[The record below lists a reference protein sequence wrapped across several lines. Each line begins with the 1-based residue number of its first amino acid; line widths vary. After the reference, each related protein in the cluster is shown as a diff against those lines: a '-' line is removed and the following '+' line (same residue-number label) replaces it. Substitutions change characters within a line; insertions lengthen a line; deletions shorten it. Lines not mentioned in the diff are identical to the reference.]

1 MRRALAVV
9 LLLVA
14 APLAAWAQKIEPA
27 RQQRLPNGLTVMVR
41 ENPVAPVVALSLQ
54 VRMGT
59 RWERP
64 ETAGISNFVMAVM
77 VKGTSKRSG
86 AELAE
91 AVAALGGKISASGE
105 ADYSEIRASALSR
118 FWRELL
124 GLTAELALEP
134 KLAPDEVDRE
144 RDWLMSRIQRRLDN
158 APSHAFDELYALLYL
173 PHPYGLPAL
182 GARASLLKIDHA
194 AIVARYR
201 EFFRPDNMVLSVS
214 GQVNADEVIAE
225 AQRLFGSMPA
235 GGAVAEPSNPKPA
248 QSARRRVIEQPAQQT
263 QILVA
268 GLAPSLEHPD
278 HAAVKV
284 LSTVL
289 GGGMAGRLFAE
300 LRDRRALAYTAT
312 SFYDPVRETG
322 AIVLYLGT
330 TPESAAQA
338 EKALL
343 DEVARIQREKVSD
356 EDLRRAKQFLL
367 GRYSMDRRTNERQA
381 WYLAFYEVERVG
393 ASFPA
398 RYKAAVEAVTA
409 ADVQR
414 VAQAYLGT
422 LTTVVLGPR
431 PSR

>member
-1 MRRALAVV
+1 
-9 LLLVA
+9 
-14 APLAAWAQKIEPA
+14 
-27 RQQRLPNGLTVMVR
+27 
-41 ENPVAPVVALSLQ
+41 
-54 VRMGT
+54 
-59 RWERP
+59 
-64 ETAGISNFVMAVM
+64 
-77 VKGTSKRSG
+77 
-86 AELAE
+86 
-91 AVAALGGKISASGE
+91 
-105 ADYSEIRASALSR
+105 
-118 FWRELL
+118 
-124 GLTAELALEP
+124 
-134 KLAPDEVDRE
+134 
-144 RDWLMSRIQRRLDN
+144 
-158 APSHAFDELYALLYL
+158 
-173 PHPYGLPAL
+173 
-182 GARASLLKIDHA
+182 
-194 AIVARYR
+194 
-201 EFFRPDNMVLSVS
+201 
-214 GQVNADEVIAE
+214 
-225 AQRLFGSMPA
+225 MPA

-268 GLAPSLEHPD
+268 GLAPPLDHPD

-300 LRDRRALAYTAT
+300 LRDKRALAYTAT

-414 VAQAYLGT
+414 VAQTYLGT

-431 PSR
+431 PPR